1 MSAEATTIQN
11 ASAGLRAALQDAE
24 TAFAANNPVSAAR
37 FERACA
43 VMPGG
48 NTRSALHFEPFPL
61 TMQAGEGATLV
72 DVDGHRYADFI
83 GDHTAGLFGHSNR
96 VIRDAMRRAMEEGMT
111 LGTPNQYDAELATLI
126 CERFASVERVRF
138 TNSGTEA
145 NLMALTAAREHTG
158 RHNVMVFEGAY
169 HGGVL
174 LFGGSNPARNAPYP
188 VVMAPYNNE
197 QQTADL
203 LGAHA
208 SELAAVLIEPMLG
221 TGGAIPARRAF
232 LQMLRD
238 QCDRHGIVLIFDEVM
253 TSRLSPG
260 GLQQF
265 WDITPDMTTF
275 GKYIG
280 GGVTFGAFGGR
291 ADIMDR
297 FDPRRS
303 DAIAHA
309 GTFNNNVLTMAA
321 GVAALG
327 EVYTPDIAQAHT
339 VRGEGFRADLNAV
352 AGRAGVPV
360 QATGI
365 GSILHLHWQSGT
377 ISSPADLLPV
387 APELRRYFHLDM
399 LGQGYYFSQK
409 GFLTL
414 SLPLSEADY
423 AGFLAAFEQTLS
435 RIRQRC

>member
-1 MSAEATTIQN
+1 MSVETIAAQT
-11 ASAGLRAALQDAE
+11 ASAGLRSALRDSE
-24 TAFAANNPVSAAR
+24 TAFADENPNSAAR
-37 FERACA
+37 FDQSCA

-48 NTRSALHFEPFPL
+48 NTRSALHFDPFPL
-61 TMQAGEGATLV
+61 TMRSGDGATLT

-96 VIRDAMRRAMEEGMT
+96 IIRDAMRSAMDAGLT
-111 LGTPNQYDAELATLI
+111 LGSPNRYDAELAELL
-126 CERFASVERVRF
+126 CDRFRSVQRVRF

-158 RHNVMVFEGAY
+158 RSKVMVFAGGY

-174 LFGGSNPARNAPYP
+174 MFGGVNPGRNAPYP
-188 VVMAPYNNE
+188 VVVAPYNNE
-197 QQTADL
+197 QATADL
-203 LGAHA
+203 FARHA
-208 SELAAVLIEPMLG
+208 GELAAVLIEPMLG

-238 QCDRHGIVLIFDEVM
+238 QCHQHGVVLIFDEVM

-260 GLQQF
+260 GLQQL
-265 WDITPDMTTF
+265 WEVTPDMTTF

-280 GGVTFGAFGGR
+280 GGTTFGAFGG
-291 ADIMDR
+291 AAAIMDR

-327 EVYTPDIAQAHT
+327 EVYTAQVAQAHT
-339 VRGEGFRADLNAV
+339 VRGEGFRASLNAV
-352 AGRAGVPV
+352 AQRVGAPV
-360 QATGI
+360 QATGL
-365 GSILHLHWQSGT
+365 GSMLHLHWQTGSIT
-377 ISSPADLLPV
+377 SPADLLPV
-387 APELRRYFHLDM
+387 APELPRFCHLDM
-399 LGQGYYFSQK
+399 LRQGYYFSQK

-423 AGFLAAFEQTLS
+423 TGFLAAFERTLE
-435 RIRQRC
+435 RIMQLH